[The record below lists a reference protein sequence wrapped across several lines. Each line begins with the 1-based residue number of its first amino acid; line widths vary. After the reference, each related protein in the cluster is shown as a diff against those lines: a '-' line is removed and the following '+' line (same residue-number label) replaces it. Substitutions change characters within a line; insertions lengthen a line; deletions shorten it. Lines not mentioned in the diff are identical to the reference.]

1 MGDRHVTLTEALWIR
16 FSDIYGSAFTSQ
28 FSEMPTQIWD
38 MALDGM
44 TPSMISKGLSKMI
57 ADPRFETFPPKP
69 PQFRRLCLPAAEDLG
84 LPGDE
89 QAFRQAVG
97 IDSTKH
103 PAVIYALRTIDS
115 HRLRTESAA
124 VARAMFAA
132 AWAKTI
138 EHVSA
143 GGALPAPEKQITEQ
157 AIKAN
162 PDEVRDSLTA
172 LRRIAGLV

>member
-1 MGDRHVTLTEALWIR
+1 MIGAGIERMKAADKFQEWPPNAL
-16 FSDIYGSAFTSQ
+16 AFR
-28 FSEMPTQIWD
+28 
-38 MALDGM
+38 A
-44 TPSMISKGLSKMI
+44 
-57 ADPRFETFPPKP
+57 
-69 PQFRRLCLPAAEDLG
+69 LCLPSEVDLG
-84 LPGDE
+84 LPTAE
-89 QAFRQAVG
+89 EAFAQAVG
-97 IDSTKH
+97 IGSTKH
-103 PAVIYALRTIDS
+103 PAVVYALRHIDS

-132 AWAKTI
+132 AWSKTI

-157 AIKAN
+157 AIKAS